1 MNVGN
6 HRNAVISKTNAGR
19 AAGRYVRTLRHLQ
32 YRQIAGRV
40 VAPFRRAWAARAV
53 SPLSVAS
60 PTGALSNRVC
70 FPKYQPG
77 AVLDAGTGT
86 FSFLNR
92 PRHLGRPVNWKPG
105 ASALWTFNL
114 HYFEYLCE
122 LSRAEQKAFCREWVK
137 ANRIGREPA
146 WHPYPTS
153 RRIIHW
159 CKADFADADLQR
171 SLYQQAA
178 FLAWTTETHLLGNHL
193 LENARALLF
202 AGCYFE
208 GYGDA
213 PDWKDQALEI
223 YRAQTEEQILA
234 DGGHFERS
242 PMYHALM
249 LEGYVDAANLLPRH
263 HPDQSLLRAA
273 VRRMSDFL
281 VSLTHPD
288 GRLALFNDAAH
299 HVAVPTE
306 PLAAYVR
313 RVTGYRPQQQ
323 RQFPQSGYYRIDHG
337 DLSVLIDGGPIGPD
351 YLPAHAHA
359 DIFSYELSLFG
370 ERFVVDSG
378 VYQYAAGPM
387 RDYVRSTAAH
397 NTVQVDGLDQIE
409 CWDAFRVARRDAP
422 RGVTWRETEAGAV
435 FEGTYD
441 GYQSRVGDDLSHHRR
456 IEIDADARRVHVH
469 DEVVGRGEHCAE
481 SRIHLHPEVH
491 VRQEGNVVYLCRGEN
506 QCRIETAAGRLRRE
520 QGWYCPRFGVRH
532 RVCAIVLRS
541 TGKPPLRC
549 DYQIQY

>member
-1 MNVGN
+1 
-6 HRNAVISKTNAGR
+6 
-19 AAGRYVRTLRHLQ
+19 
-32 YRQIAGRV
+32 
-40 VAPFRRAWAARAV
+40 
-53 SPLSVAS
+53 
-60 PTGALSNRVC
+60 
-70 FPKYQPG
+70 
-77 AVLDAGTGT
+77 VLDAGTGT

-92 PRHLGRPVNWKPG
+92 PRHLGRPVDWRPD
-105 ASALWTFNL
+105 APALWTFNL

-122 LSRAEQKAFCREWVK
+122 LPLAEQKALCREWVE
-137 ANRIGREPA
+137 ANPVGRKPA

-159 CKADFADADLQR
+159 CKADFDDADLQR

-178 FLAWTTETHLLGNHL
+178 FLARTTETHLLGNHL

-208 GYGDA
+208 GHGDA
-213 PDWKDQALEI
+213 PEWKDQALEI

-306 PLAAYVR
+306 QLAAYVR

-323 RQFPQSGYYRIDHG
+323 RQFPQSGYYRIAHG
-337 DLSVLIDGGPIGPD
+337 DLNVLVDGGPIGPD

-359 DIFSYELSLFG
+359 DIFSYELYLG
-370 ERFVVDSG
+370 DAPFVVDAG
-378 VYQYAAGPM
+378 TYEYEPGPM
-387 RDYVRSTAAH
+387 RDYTRSTRAH
-397 NTVQVDGLDQIE
+397 NTVCVDGVDQAE
-409 CWDAFRVARRDAP
+409 CWDSFRVARRYAP
-422 RGVTWRETEAGAV
+422 EDVTMHEYGDV
-435 FEGTYD
+435 VIFD
-441 GYQSRVGDDLSHHRR
+441 GSFTGYAHLIGDGIVHRR
-456 IEIDADARRVHVH
+456 CMRLSRRHRRVQVTDYVAGDGSHTVTA
-469 DEVVGRGEHCAE
+469 RL
-481 SRIHLHPEVH
+481 HLHPEVS
-491 VRQEGNVVYLCRGEN
+491 VRLQDPGIRLANRGRTLELSTGDS
-506 QCRIETAAGRLRRE
+506 QVRLE
-520 QGWYCPRFGVRH
+520 KEWYCPEFGIRRKALVLVVQKRGRLPLQLRH
-532 RVCAIVLRS
+532 
-541 TGKPPLRC
+541 T
-549 DYQIQY
+549 IQY